1 MAFAWL
7 QVVVGKPGFPVVV
20 EVETVQPLVDFGVA
34 VDFVVAAA
42 AAAAAAVVVVTNAK
56 QCK

>member
-7 QVVVGKPGFPVVV
+7 QVVVGKLVLPVLV
-20 EVETVQPLVDFGVA
+20 EVETVQPLVDFGVV
-34 VDFVVAAA
+34 VDFVVVAAA
-42 AAAAAAVVVVTNAK
+42 AAAAATNAK

>member
-1 MAFAWL
+1 MAFASL
-7 QVVVGKPGFPVVV
+7 QVVVGKLGLPVVV

-34 VDFVVAAA
+34 VDFVVVA
-42 AAAAAAVVVVTNAK
+42 AAAAAAVVTNAK

>member
-7 QVVVGKPGFPVVV
+7 QVVVGKLGLPVVV

-34 VDFVVAAA
+34 VDIVI
-42 AAAAAAVVVVTNAK
+42 AAAAVTVVTNAK

>member
-7 QVVVGKPGFPVVV
+7 QVVVGKLGLPVVV

-34 VDFVVAAA
+34 VDIVVAAA
-42 AAAAAAVVVVTNAK
+42 AAVAVVTNAK

>member
-7 QVVVGKPGFPVVV
+7 QVVVGKLVLPVLV
-20 EVETVQPLVDFGVA
+20 EVETVQPLVDFGVV
-34 VDFVVAAA
+34 VDFVVVAAA
-42 AAAAAAVVVVTNAK
+42 AAAAAATNAK